1 MIGLAIMPV
10 AVALLSAASAYTV
23 GSSDPTEWIIPLGG
37 IWFGALALFFV
48 ILANLTSGAYA
59 FYNTCLGLKN
69 YNVFANR
76 KWVVVT
82 NMFPDTCGNIFIL
95 PGFYV

>member
-10 AVALLSAASAYTV
+10 AVAPLSAASAYTV
-23 GSSDPTEWIIPLGG
+23 GSSDPTEWMIPLGG

-59 FYNTCLGLKN
+59 FYNTCLASKTIMCLRTENGL
-69 YNVFANR
+69 
-76 KWVVVT
+76 
-82 NMFPDTCGNIFIL
+82 L
-95 PGFYV
+95 LQYVS